1 MLDSRDIERRLS
13 AYLDAP
19 VVRLSILAS
28 GWETTVFEFTLE
40 AASKSFASLPVG
52 EPMVLRFYQGSAADA
67 KGAREHTTIDRLF
80 AADFAVP
87 RPYAF
92 EADPRALG
100 APFFIMQRLTG
111 TRLFNAS
118 SFPNAFGTFSM
129 AFFSFVRTHS
139 RLHKFD
145 PSSPGLRDI
154 PRAYAPVGATTAD
167 SPLLDRMLAI
177 IANRVETGPL
187 PGLREALNLVTER
200 AAKFRRS
207 PDSLV
212 HMDYHPLNVMVRGM
226 RVTGVIDWVNTDV
239 GDRHLD
245 AAMTAVIL
253 SSSALDKPR
262 WMRDNL
268 VGNGLRASFAAL
280 YMPLY
285 HAMAPMDFERF
296 RYCQAVAA
304 LLRLSMMGM
313 MRARGPEVVGFRR
326 EAIDEVTPAVVRLL
340 SRYAT
345 RKSGASVR
353 LDAPPRRNGLSL
365 DAERP
370 LVDSVEKV
378 CN

>member
-1 MLDSRDIERRLS
+1 MLDPRDIAQRLS
-13 AYLDAP
+13 AYLGAP
-19 VVRLSILAS
+19 VASLSVLAS

-40 AASKSFASLPVG
+40 AASKSCASIPVG
-52 EPMVLRFYQGSAADA
+52 VPMVLRFYQGSAADA
-67 KGAREHTTIDRLF
+67 KGDREHTTIDRLF
-80 AADFAVP
+80 AADYPVP
-87 RPYAF
+87 RSYVF
-92 EADPRALG
+92 EADHRALG
-100 APFFIMQRLTG
+100 APFLIMQRLAG
-111 TRLFNAS
+111 GPLFAVR
-118 SFPNAFGTFSM
+118 SFPSAFRTFSM
-129 AFFSFVRTHS
+129 AFFSFVRTQS
-139 RLHKFD
+139 KLHKFD
-145 PSSPGLRDI
+145 PTSAGLRDI
-154 PRAYAPVGATTAD
+154 SHAYAPIDGMTSG
-167 SPLLDRMLAI
+167 SPLLDRVLAI
-177 IANRVETGPL
+177 IANRVENGPL

-200 AAKFRRS
+200 APKFRRS

-212 HMDYHPLNVMVRGM
+212 HMDYHPQNVMVQGVS
-226 RVTGVIDWVNTDV
+226 VTGVIDWVNTDV

-268 VGNGLRASFAAL
+268 VGNGLRSSFAAL

-353 LDAPPRRNGLSL
+353 LDAASPQP
-365 DAERP
+365 A
-370 LVDSVEKV
+370 
-378 CN
+378 

>member
-1 MLDSRDIERRLS
+1 MLDLRDIEQRLS
-13 AYLDAP
+13 AYLGAP

-28 GWETTVFEFTLE
+28 GWETTVFEFMIE
-40 AASKSFASLPVG
+40 SVSKAFAAIPVG
-52 EPMVLRFYQGSAADA
+52 RSMVLRFYQGSAADA
-67 KGAREHTTIDRLF
+67 KGAREHATISSLF
-80 AADFAVP
+80 ATGYPVP
-87 RPYAF
+87 RLYAF
-92 EADPRALG
+92 EADHGALG
-100 APFFIMQRLTG
+100 APFLIMQRLVG
-111 TRLFNAS
+111 GPLFTVR
-118 SFPNAFGTFSM
+118 SFPSAFKTFSM
-129 AFFSFVRTHS
+129 AFFSFVRAQS
-139 RLHKFD
+139 RLHKLD
-145 PSSPGLRDI
+145 PANAGLREI
-154 PRAYAPVGATTAD
+154 PRAYTPIGDAAAD
-167 SPLLDRMLAI
+167 SPLLDRVLAI
-177 IANRVETGPL
+177 IAHRVETGPL

-212 HMDYHPLNVMVRGM
+212 HMDYHPLNVMVNGV

-253 SSSALDKPR
+253 SSSALEKPR
-262 WMRDNL
+262 WMRDNV

-313 MRARGPEVVGFRR
+313 MRTRGPEVVGFRR
-326 EAIDEVTPAVVRLL
+326 EAIAEVTPAVVRLL

-345 RKSGASVR
+345 RKSGAAVR
-353 LDAPPRRNGLSL
+353 LDAPAPQP
-365 DAERP
+365 A
-370 LVDSVEKV
+370 
-378 CN
+378 

>member
-1 MLDSRDIERRLS
+1 MLDPHDIARRLS
-13 AYLDAP
+13 EYLGAP
-19 VVRLSILAS
+19 VAHLSVLAS

-40 AASKSFASLPVG
+40 AASKAFAAVPVG
-52 EPMVLRFYQGSAADA
+52 VPMVLRFYQGSAADA
-67 KGAREHTTIDRLF
+67 KGNRERITIERLF
-80 AADFAVP
+80 AAGYPVP

-92 EADPRALG
+92 EGDHRALG
-100 APFFIMQRLTG
+100 APFLIMQRLAG
-111 TRLFNAS
+111 GPLFAVR
-118 SFPNAFGTFSM
+118 SFPSAFKTFSL
-129 AFFSFVRTHS
+129 AFFSFVRAQS
-139 RLHKFD
+139 KLHKLD
-145 PSSPGLRDI
+145 PASAGLRDI
-154 PRAYAPVGATTAD
+154 PRAYAPVGDAAAD
-167 SPLLDRMLAI
+167 SPLLDRVLAI

-200 AAKFRRS
+200 APKFRRS

-212 HMDYHPLNVMVRGM
+212 HMDYHPQNVMVRGVS
-226 RVTGVIDWVNTDV
+226 VTGVIDWVNTDA

-253 SSSALDKPR
+253 SSSAMEHPR

-268 VGNGLRASFAAL
+268 AGNGLRASFAAL
-280 YMPLY
+280 YLPLY

-313 MRARGPEVVGFRR
+313 MRARGPEAVGFRR
-326 EAIDEVTPAVVRLL
+326 EAIDQVTPAVVRLL

-353 LDAPPRRNGLSL
+353 LDAVAPQP
-365 DAERP
+365 A
-370 LVDSVEKV
+370 
-378 CN
+378 

>member
-1 MLDSRDIERRLS
+1 MLDSREIERRLS
-13 AYLDAP
+13 AYLGAP
-19 VVRLSILAS
+19 STALSVLAS

-40 AASKSFASLPVG
+40 SQSKSFAAIPVG
-52 EPMVLRFYQGSAADA
+52 ESMVLRFYQGSAADA

-80 AADFAVP
+80 AAGYPVP

-92 EADPRALG
+92 EGDHRALG
-100 APFFIMQRLTG
+100 APFLIMQRLTG
-111 TRLFNAS
+111 GPLFAVR
-118 SFPNAFGTFSM
+118 SFPSAFKTFSM
-129 AFFSFVRTHS
+129 AFFSFVRTQS

-145 PSSPGLRDI
+145 PASASLREI
-154 PRAYAPVGATTAD
+154 PRAYAPIDGASAD
-167 SPLLDRMLAI
+167 SPLLDRILAI

-200 AAKFRRS
+200 ASKFRRS

-212 HMDYHPLNVMVRGM
+212 HMDYHPLNVMVKGA

-253 SSSALDKPR
+253 SSSALERPR
-262 WMRDNL
+262 WMRDNV

-304 LLRLSMMGM
+304 LLRLSMLGM
-313 MRARGPEVVGFRR
+313 MRARGPEFVGFRR

-353 LDAPPRRNGLSL
+353 LDAVAPQP
-365 DAERP
+365 A
-370 LVDSVEKV
+370 
-378 CN
+378 

>member
-1 MLDSRDIERRLS
+1 MLDPHDIEQRLS
-13 AYLDAP
+13 AYLGAK
-19 VVRLSILAS
+19 VARMSVLAS

-40 AASKSFASLPVG
+40 AASKSFAAIPVG
-52 EPMVLRFYQGSAADA
+52 QPMVLRFYQGSVADA

-80 AADFAVP
+80 GAGYPVP

-92 EADPRALG
+92 EADHRALG
-100 APFFIMQRLTG
+100 APFLIMQKLAG
-111 TRLFNAS
+111 GPLFAVR
-118 SFPNAFGTFSM
+118 SFPSAFKTFSM
-129 AFFSFVRTHS
+129 AFVSFVRAQS
-139 RLHKFD
+139 NLHKFD
-145 PSSPGLRDI
+145 PASEALHDVPHAFTAIDGLT
-154 PRAYAPVGATTAD
+154 AGA
-167 SPLLDRMLAI
+167 PLLDRVLAI
-177 IANRVETGPL
+177 IANRVENGPL

-200 AAKFRRS
+200 AGRFRHS
-207 PDSLV
+207 PNSLV
-212 HMDYHPLNVMVRGM
+212 HMDYHPLNVMVQGV

-262 WMRDNL
+262 WMRDNV

-326 EAIDEVTPAVVRLL
+326 EAIAEVTPAVVRLL

-345 RKSGASVR
+345 RKSGAAVR
-353 LDAPPRRNGLSL
+353 LEAAAPQP
-365 DAERP
+365 A
-370 LVDSVEKV
+370 
-378 CN
+378 

>member
-1 MLDSRDIERRLS
+1 MLDSHDIAQRLS
-13 AYLDAP
+13 AYLGAK
-19 VVRLSILAS
+19 VARLSVLAS
-28 GWETTVFEFTLE
+28 GWETTVFEFMLE
-40 AASKSFASLPVG
+40 APSKSFAAVPVG
-52 EPMVLRFYQGSAADA
+52 RPMVLRFYQGSAADA
-67 KGAREHTTIDRLF
+67 KGTREHITIDRLF
-80 AADFAVP
+80 NVGYPVP

-92 EADPRALG
+92 ECDHRALG
-100 APFFIMQRLTG
+100 APFLIMERLAG
-111 TRLFNAS
+111 SRLFTVN
-118 SFPNAFGTFSM
+118 SFPNAFKTFSM
-129 AFFSFVRTHS
+129 AFFSFVRAQS
-139 RLHKFD
+139 KLHKFD
-145 PSSPGLRDI
+145 PTSAGLREI
-154 PRAYAPVGATTAD
+154 PRAYAPVGDASAD
-167 SPLLDRMLAI
+167 APLLDRVLAI

-200 AAKFRRS
+200 APKFRLS
-207 PDSLV
+207 ANSLV
-212 HMDYHPLNVMVRGM
+212 HMDYHPLNVMVHGV

-326 EAIDEVTPAVVRLL
+326 EAIEEVTPAVVRLL

-353 LDAPPRRNGLSL
+353 LDVAAPQP
-365 DAERP
+365 A
-370 LVDSVEKV
+370 
-378 CN
+378 